1 MFYILLCLITSIKV
15 RTGIKAF
22 VCLHGVIDAVL
33 YLLWPHLFLHCI
45 RREVLMGQNAKY
57 YTVIIKTEK
66 AETVLSV
73 RIPRAKARESSVL
86 VGVLTSATGT
96 DLDVVMRKRKKK
108 EKKKASFLS
117 SMPCSKWPLT
127 SRISKLHQV
136 TCNGM

>member
-1 MFYILLCLITSIKV
+1 
-15 RTGIKAF
+15 
-22 VCLHGVIDAVL
+22 
-33 YLLWPHLFLHCI
+33 
-45 RREVLMGQNAKY
+45 MGQNAKY

-108 EKKKASFLS
+108 GKKKASFLS